1 MPALD
6 PLRRSKNLA
15 RIEAGWGR
23 VVPAPPK
30 QSAYENFLTAY
41 ENFLTAY
48 ENFFANNPN
57 QSGIIYLS
65 AMEKKCSSCKKT
77 KPISEFYKNRTTHD
91 GHDNICRECRRSL
104 YQPRKAR
111 THRLAIEDIPTQELL
126 DELRRRQEQTP
137 NS

>member
-1 MPALD
+1 MSP
-6 PLRRSKNLA
+6 PLRNK
-15 RIEAGWGR
+15 
-23 VVPAPPK
+23 
-30 QSAYENFLTAY
+30 SAYENFLTAY

-126 DELRRRQEQTP
+126 DELRRRKEQTP